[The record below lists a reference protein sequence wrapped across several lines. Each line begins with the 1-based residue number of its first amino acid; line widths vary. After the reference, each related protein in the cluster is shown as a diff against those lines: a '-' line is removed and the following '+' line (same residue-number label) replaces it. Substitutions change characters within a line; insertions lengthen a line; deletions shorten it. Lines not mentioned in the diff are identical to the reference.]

1 MLKNYLLISFRNLRK
16 QFSYSLINIA
26 GLGLGLATALL
37 LILWVSHEL
46 SYDSFHSKADRIYR
60 SSMEYS
66 FGGQVSKTSV
76 SPTALLPALKSFAE
90 VEEGVRVYNPSGW
103 SPFIVKKDEN
113 IFQES
118 KFFFADSTFFQVFD
132 FELISGNKQKALT
145 EPYAVILTEN
155 TAKKYFGNEDPVGK
169 TLTVNNS
176 REYSVTGV
184 LKNIPSNSIL
194 HFDFLGS
201 FNSLAV
207 SREKPFWWSANYQ
220 TFFVLHKNASLT
232 ELDRKLNDLVKKE
245 LAAEITNEG
254 DYVRYNSMKLTDI
267 YLRSDYST
275 EEASLGDIKYVYIFS
290 VIAVLVLVI
299 ASINYVNLATARAAD
314 RAKEVGLRKVVGAMR
329 QQLFAQFMGE
339 SIVITVLSFL
349 VAFLLAQLMLPVFNQ
364 LTGKEFTF
372 SSLLSPTFLSI
383 SLGMLVL
390 IALLS
395 GAYPAM
401 VITGFKPATVL
412 KGNFRFSGRGIW
424 LRKALVI
431 TQFSISVIL
440 IVGTLIIQKQL
451 TFIQSTKLGYNKDNN
466 IVLPYDRNKPEVF
479 ASFKTELMRS
489 GVVQEVGRG
498 NESPVQIRGGYTINT
513 AESSERGIIIT
524 GLPVD
529 EGYIPSLGIELLQGR
544 NFTEADVKR
553 VSTDTVYTFILNES
567 ALAALF
573 LDQETAIGTPVELG
587 QRKGEIIG
595 VVKDFNFSSLHNAIG
610 PLVIFPEEFQL
621 NHVFIKLNTGD
632 TKQALEKIESISKTI
647 YPHRPFEFQF
657 VDQQYSALYQAEE
670 RMGSIFTVFATLAII
685 IACMG
690 LFGLVSFSAAQRTKE
705 ISIRKVLGAT
715 AQNIVM
721 LITRDYTPLIL
732 LAIVIGLPVSWLMM
746 TKWLNSFAYKTEI
759 GLSPLLWAS
768 LGCVVIA
775 FGTASYQAIKAA
787 ITNPANN
794 LRNE

>member
-657 VDQQYSALYQAEE
+657 VDQQYSALYQAED

>member
-1 MLKNYLLISFRNLRK
+1 MFKNYLLISFRNLRK

-46 SYDSFHSKADRIYR
+46 SYDSFHSKSDRIYR

-90 VEEGVRVYNPSGW
+90 VEDGVRVYNPSGW

-118 KFFFADSTFFQVFD
+118 KFFFADSSFFHVFD
-132 FELISGNKQKALT
+132 YALIKGNKQKALT
-145 EPYAVILTEN
+145 TPYSVILTEK
-155 TAKKYFGNEDPVGK
+155 TAQKYFGNEDPIGK
-169 TLTVNNS
+169 TLTINNA
-176 REYSVTGV
+176 RDYTVTGV
-184 LKNIPSNSIL
+184 LKNPPDNSIL

-201 FNSLAV
+201 FNSLGVAN
-207 SREKPFWWSANYQ
+207 EKPFWWSANYQ
-220 TFFVLHKNASLT
+220 TFLVLHKNASLA

-245 LAAEITNEG
+245 LAADITNSG
-254 DYVRYNSMKLTDI
+254 DYVRYNFMKLTDI
-267 YLRSDYST
+267 HLRSDYST
-275 EEASLGDIKYVYIFS
+275 EEAALGDIKYVYIFS
-290 VIAVLVLVI
+290 IIAILVLVI
-299 ASINYVNLATARAAD
+299 ASINYINLATARAAD

-329 QQLFAQFMGE
+329 QQLFTQFMGE

-349 VAFLLAQLMLPVFNQ
+349 LAFFLAQLMLPLFNQ
-364 LTGKEFTF
+364 LTGKEFAF
-372 SSLLSPTFLSI
+372 SSLLSPTFLLI
-383 SLGMLVL
+383 SLGILVL

-451 TFIQSTKLGYNKDNN
+451 AFIQSSKLGYDKENT
-466 IVLPYDRNKPEVF
+466 IVLPYERNKPEVF
-479 ASFKTELMRS
+479 SSFKTELMRS
-489 GVVQEVGRG
+489 GVVKEVGRG
-498 NESPVQIRGGYTINT
+498 NESPVQVRGGYTIST
-513 AESSERGIIIT
+513 AESSERGIIIS

-529 EGYIPSLGIELLQGR
+529 EGYLPSLGMELLQGR
-544 NFTEADVKR
+544 NVTEADVKR

-567 ALAALF
+567 ALAAMF
-573 LDQETAIGTPVELG
+573 LDPEKAIGTPVQLG
-587 QRKGEIIG
+587 QRTGEIIG
-595 VVKDFNFSSLHNAIG
+595 VVKDFHFSSLHHAIG

-621 NHVFIKLNTGD
+621 NHVFVKLAAGD
-632 TKQALEKIESISKTI
+632 TREALEKIASISKAV

-657 VDQQYSALYQAEE
+657 VDQQYAALYQVEE
-670 RMGSIFTVFATLAII
+670 RMGSIFTVFATLAIL

-732 LAIVIGLPVSWLMM
+732 IAIVIGLPVSWLMM
-746 TKWLNSFAYKTEI
+746 AEWLNSFVYKTEI
-759 GLSPLLWAS
+759 GFSPLLWAS
-768 LGCVVIA
+768 LLCIIIA
-775 FGTASYQAIKAA
+775 FGTASYQAVKAA
-787 ITNPANN
+787 FVNPADS

>member
-466 IVLPYDRNKPEVF
+466 IVLPYERNKPEVF

>member
-66 FGGQVSKTSV
+66 FGGQVSKTLV

>member
-372 SSLLSPTFLSI
+372 SSLLSPTFFSI

>member
-66 FGGQVSKTSV
+66 FGGQVSKTLV

-466 IVLPYDRNKPEVF
+466 IVLPYERNKPEVF

>member
-657 VDQQYSALYQAEE
+657 VDQQYSALYQAED

-685 IACMG
+685 VACMG